1 MSKAK
6 GTVSGCGKGKY
17 SYFITL
23 NEREGFYFNTKYEPK
38 CGKGDVVGIDYEQK
52 GDSRGNVKK
61 VVVLEKNSN
70 GYEDTSGKF
79 SGGGGSGGSSGGG
92 TGGGDRQDS
101 IVFQSSRKDALVAA
115 GLLIQTETV
124 KIPKGDKGRIVIEAL
139 IDEITVR
146 FFKDASDP
154 KASEAYSTYTE
165 IEEDAKEPE
174 PSGDSGAEW
183 EGEEKDAG
191 SVEWDEW
198 SD

>member
-6 GTVSGCGKGKY
+6 GTVSGCGKGKF

-38 CGKGDVVGIDYEQK
+38 CGKGDVVGIEFEQK

-61 VVVLEKNSN
+61 VVILEKNSN

-79 SGGGGSGGSSGGG
+79 SGGGSGGSSGGG
-92 TGGGDRQDS
+92 TGGSDRQDS

-174 PSGDSGAEW
+174 PSGDEW
-183 EGEEKDAG
+183 EGEEKDEG
-191 SVEWDEW
+191 KKPDSWDEW
-198 SD
+198 DD